1 MVVEHDKPTNPAQ
14 TARNSFAFL
23 RTIED

>member
-1 MVVEHDKPTNPAQ
+1 MVVEHDKPANPAQ